1 MEEIVLEK
9 LRAILQKTKKLHEE
23 GRDRSR
29 TRDYY
34 DLWRIFTTF
43 ESLLNFENFSTLLQ
57 KKCDLK
63 NVHFVGA
70 ESFFDPVMMETVRRT
85 WKQWLGNLVSDLP
98 ECSQVIS
105 ELRTRLE
112 SLLADNH

>member
-1 MEEIVLEK
+1 M
-9 LRAILQKTKKLHEE
+9 QKTKKLHEE
-23 GRDRSR
+23 RLDRSC

-43 ESLLNFENFSTLLQ
+43 ESSLNFENFSTLLQ

-70 ESFFDPVMMETVRRT
+70 ESFFDPIMMETVRRT

-98 ECSQVIS
+98 ECSQVIN
-105 ELRTRLE
+105 ELMAKLE
-112 SLLADNH
+112 SILANK